1 MFSLVF
7 RGEIEGCN
15 DPLFFFYFTE
25 MDKNLTELIEY
36 YEKALVDKQSQVTE
50 LKKLRSSNNFMACTA
65 KYIKEINKLLAEI
78 KNLHLKINRLKLKI

>member
-1 MFSLVF
+1 
-7 RGEIEGCN
+7 
-15 DPLFFFYFTE
+15 

-36 YEKALVDKQSQVTE
+36 YEKTLVDKQSQVTE
-50 LKKLRSSNNFMACTA
+50 LKALRSNNNFMTCTA